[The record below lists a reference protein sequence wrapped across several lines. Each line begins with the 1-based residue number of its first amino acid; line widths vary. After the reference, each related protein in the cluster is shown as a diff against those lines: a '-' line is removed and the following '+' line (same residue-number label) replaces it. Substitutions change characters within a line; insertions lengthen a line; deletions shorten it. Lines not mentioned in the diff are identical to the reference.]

1 MIDHQHYLAKCNE
14 LGRLAALNGNPPVGA
29 VIVCDQTVISEAQE
43 AAKSK
48 NDITCHA
55 EIEALRIAVKHLNSN
70 DLSGCYLYTNYE
82 PCIMCAYA
90 IRYYSISKVIYQNAV
105 PLLGGISSDMPL
117 LTTAHVPAHWAA
129 APEIIHIP
137 AI

>member
-1 MIDHQHYLAKCNE
+1 MTDHQLYLAKCNE

-29 VIVCDQTVISEAQE
+29 IIVSDQGVISEAQE
-43 AAKSK
+43 AAKSR

-55 EIEALRIAVKHLNSN
+55 EIEALRIAVKRLKSN

-90 IRYYSISKVIYQNAV
+90 IRYYRISKVIYQHAV
-105 PLLGGISSDMPL
+105 PFLGGISSDMPL
-117 LTTAHVPAHWAA
+117 LSTTSVPEHWAA
-129 APEIIHIP
+129 PPEIIHIP